1 MKRPLLIAVG
11 ASLLSVGCSVDE
23 DNFAAKFARLSCK
36 RTRQCEP
43 DDFDDWYDDMDDC
56 VDDLEGIYDEVQD
69 WAEMLCDID
78 YQMASRCYR
87 QMKWASCDELDD
99 ENWSP
104 EACEEY
110 VVCDGWGDSGWW

>member
-1 MKRPLLIAVG
+1 
-11 ASLLSVGCSVDE
+11 
-23 DNFAAKFARLSCK
+23 
-36 RTRQCEP
+36 
-43 DDFDDWYDDMDDC
+43 MDDC